1 MESEVAQLLRD
12 VREGQARLE
21 SRMNRIVVAF
31 IVGSIVWA
39 VLVLIAIRNW
49 TNVDFVRLIQ

>member
-1 MESEVAQLLRD
+1 
-12 VREGQARLE
+12 
-21 SRMNRIVVAF
+21 MNRIVVAF